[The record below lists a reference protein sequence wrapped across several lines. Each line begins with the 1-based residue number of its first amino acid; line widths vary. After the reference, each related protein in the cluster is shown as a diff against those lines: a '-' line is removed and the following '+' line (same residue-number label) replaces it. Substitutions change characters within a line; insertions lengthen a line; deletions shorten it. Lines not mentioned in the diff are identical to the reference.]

1 MASRVV
7 NGNNAKRHAWPW
19 QISLRVG
26 GRHICGGSIIHPRWV
41 LTAAHCVE
49 DNPSTRGYTVIVGNW
64 PYQFPVRYFFLFFS
78 SSLTISYINITLA
91 FDFPFPKFQI
101 RWTFAKKIKCV
112 TNFSRSGQQFLV
124 LKSKG
129 KSIFT
134 SKMQIKGQI
143 HW

>member
-1 MASRVV
+1 MASRVI

-101 RWTFAKKIKCV
+101 RWTFAKK
-112 TNFSRSGQQFLV
+112 NQMHDQFFSVWTAILG
-124 LKSKG
+124 LKIERK
-129 KSIFT
+129 IYIY
-134 SKMQIKGQI
+134 Q
-143 HW
+143 